1 MLNINGLDQ
10 GLEIFKVLGS
20 EMRMRIVS
28 LLADHPNIS
37 LNEMASLLGVT
48 NGALTPH
55 IRKLEEV
62 GVIRITTEHTAGGI
76 RKLCSLAEDHLLF
89 NLIPSEDTRAKQV
102 YETRIRI
109 GHYNDYSVSAGCGLA
124 GETAIIGPTD
134 DPRVFAYPE
143 RVDAKMLWFHDG
155 YVEYRIPNLVPAGNR
170 IVQLTISFE
179 VSSADFGSPD
189 DTLSDIRFYLNDTF
203 LGSWLSF
210 PLMVWSKG
218 IYTPGWWIDQER
230 QHGFLKMMVISQ
242 AGVFLDG
249 KKINDA
255 DSILPEEGA
264 EQLKFRIEARPL
276 EGHKGGVALF
286 GNGFGNYEQDIL
298 VRVHYMPEEVFR

>member
-10 GLEIFKVLGS
+10 GLEIFKALGS
-20 EMRMRIVS
+20 EMRMRIVEF
-28 LLADHPNIS
+28 LADNPGTS
-37 LNEMASLLGVT
+37 LNEMAAALGVT

-62 GVIRITTEHTAGGI
+62 GIIRITTEHTAGGI
-76 RKLCSLAEDHLLF
+76 RKLCYLAEDQLLF
-89 NLIPSEDTRAKQV
+89 NLIPSEDQRAKQV
-102 YETRIRI
+102 YETRIYI
-109 GHYNDYSVSAGCGLA
+109 GHYNDYSVNAGCGLA
-124 GETAIIGPTD
+124 GETALIGPLD
-134 DPRVFAYPE
+134 DPRAFAYPE

-155 YVEYRIPNLVPAGNR
+155 YVEYRIPNLVPEGNR
-170 IVQLTISFE
+170 IVQLTVSFE
-179 VSSADFGSPD
+179 ISSGDSGAEDEA
-189 DTLSDIRFYLNDTF
+189 LSDIRFYLNDVF
-203 LGSWLSF
+203 LGNWLSF
-210 PLMVWSKG
+210 PLMVSSKG
-218 IYTPGWWIDQER
+218 IYTPGWWTSRER

-255 DSILPEEGA
+255 DRLLPDKGQEE
-264 EQLKFRIEARPL
+264 LKFRIEARPSGGH
-276 EGHKGGVALF
+276 EGGAALY